1 MKRVVVLGWAGL
13 ALAVLAISPVTA
25 RAPRLI
31 WNASAS
37 LPIGLYQLEPA
48 RAAAVGELV
57 AYRPAPELSRAFAA
71 RGYLPDG
78 VPLLKPVAATPP
90 SVVCRQ
96 GLRIVIDGRTVAMA
110 LEKDRAGRPLPR
122 WSGCI
127 TLGPE
132 AVFLLAP
139 DVPDAL
145 DGRYFGPVDR
155 RDLLGRI
162 VPIRIREGR
171 E

>member
-1 MKRVVVLGWAGL
+1 MKRAVVLGWTGL
-13 ALAVLAISPVTA
+13 ALAALAMGPVTA

-37 LPIGLYQLEPA
+37 LQIGLYRLEPT
-48 RAAAVGELV
+48 RAVAAGELV
-57 AYRPAPELSRAFAA
+57 AYRPAPEWSRAFAA

-78 VPLLKPVAATPP
+78 VPLLKPVAAIAP
-90 SVVCRQ
+90 SVVCRCES
-96 GLRIVIDGRTVAMA
+96 RVFIDGRKVADA

-127 TLGPE
+127 ALGAD

-145 DGRYFGPVDR
+145 DSRYFGPVDR
-155 RDLLGRI
+155 ENLLGRV
-162 VPIRIREGR
+162 VPIRVREGR
-171 E
+171 G

>member
-1 MKRVVVLGWAGL
+1 MKRAVVLGWAGL
-13 ALAVLAISPVTA
+13 ALAALALGPVAA

-37 LPIGLYQLEPA
+37 LPIGLYRLEPT

-110 LEKDRAGRPLPR
+110 LEKDRAGRLLPR

-139 DVPDAL
+139 DVHDAL

-171 E
+171 G

>member
-1 MKRVVVLGWAGL
+1 MRRAAVLGWAGL
-13 ALAVLAISPVTA
+13 ALAALALGPVNA

-37 LPIGLYQLEPA
+37 LPTGLYRLEPT
-48 RAAAVGELV
+48 RAVTAGELV
-57 AYRPAPELSRAFAA
+57 AYRPAPEWSRAFAA

-78 VPLLKPVAATPP
+78 VPLLKRVAATAP
-90 SVVCRQ
+90 SVVCRWEQ
-96 GLRIVIDGRTVAMA
+96 RVFIDGRAVAEA

-127 TLGPE
+127 ALDPE

-145 DGRYFGPVDR
+145 DSRYFGPVDR
-155 RDLLGRI
+155 RNLLGRI

-171 E
+171 G

>member
-1 MKRVVVLGWAGL
+1 MKRAVVLGWAGL
-13 ALAVLAISPVTA
+13 ALAALTLGPVA
-25 RAPRLI
+25 VRAPRLI

-37 LPIGLYQLEPA
+37 LPIGLYRLEPT
-48 RAAAVGELV
+48 RAAAAGELV
-57 AYRPAPELSRAFAA
+57 AYRPAPEWSRAFAA

-90 SVVCRQ
+90 SMVCRQ

>member
-13 ALAVLAISPVTA
+13 ALFVLALGPVAA
-25 RAPRLI
+25 RAPGLI
-31 WNASAS
+31 WNASGS
-37 LPIGLYQLEPA
+37 LPVGLYRLEPT
-48 RAAAVGELV
+48 RAAAAGDLV
-57 AYRPAPELSRAFAA
+57 AYRPRPEWSRAFAA

-78 VPLLKPVAATPP
+78 VPLLKPIAAAAP
-90 SVVCRQ
+90 SVVCRE
-96 GLRIVIDGRTVAMA
+96 GLRVTIDGATVAKT

-127 TLGPE
+127 TLGPQ

-145 DGRYFGPVDR
+145 DSRYFGPVDR
-155 RDLLGRI
+155 RDLIGRI
-162 VPIRIREGR
+162 VPIRIRDNR
-171 E
+171 R

>member
-1 MKRVVVLGWAGL
+1 MRRAVVLVWAGL
-13 ALAVLAISPVTA
+13 ALAALALGPVTA

-37 LPIGLYQLEPA
+37 LPIGLYRLEPT
-48 RAAAVGELV
+48 RAAAAGELV
-57 AYRPAPELSRAFAA
+57 AYRPAPEWSRAFAA

-78 VPLLKPVAATPP
+78 VPLLKPVAATAP
-90 SVVCRQ
+90 SVVCRWEQ
-96 GLRIVIDGRTVAMA
+96 SVFIDGRKVADA

-122 WSGCI
+122 WRGCI
-127 TLGPE
+127 TLDPE

-145 DGRYFGPVDR
+145 DSRYFGPVDR
-155 RDLLGRI
+155 KELLGRI
-162 VPIRIREGR
+162 VPVRVGEGR
-171 E
+171 G

>member
-1 MKRVVVLGWAGL
+1 MRLVVLGWAGL
-13 ALAVLAISPVTA
+13 ALFALALGPVAA
-25 RAPRLI
+25 RAPCLI

-37 LPIGLYQLEPA
+37 LPVGLYWLEPT
-48 RAAAVGELV
+48 RAAAAGDLV
-57 AYRPAPELSRAFAA
+57 AYRPRPEWSRAFAA

-78 VPLLKPVAATPP
+78 VPLLKPIAAAAP
-90 SVVCRQ
+90 SVVCRE
-96 GLRIVIDGRTVAMA
+96 GLRITIDGATVAMA

-127 TLGPE
+127 TLGPQ

-145 DGRYFGPVDR
+145 DSRYFGPVDR
-155 RDLLGRI
+155 RNLIGRI
-162 VPIRIREGR
+162 VPIRIRDNR
-171 E
+171 R

>member
-1 MKRVVVLGWAGL
+1 MRRTVVLGCAGL
-13 ALAVLAISPVTA
+13 AIAALALGPVAA

-37 LPIGLYQLEPA
+37 APIGLYRLEPSTA
-48 RAAAVGELV
+48 PSVGERV
-57 AYRPAPELSRAFAA
+57 AYRPSSEWSHAFAA

-78 VPLLKPVAATPP
+78 VPLLKPVAAIAP
-90 SVVCRQ
+90 SVVCRCES
-96 GLRIVIDGRTVAMA
+96 RVFIDGRKVADA

-127 TLGPE
+127 ALGAD

-145 DGRYFGPVDR
+145 DSRYFGPVDR
-155 RDLLGRI
+155 ENLLGRV
-162 VPIRIREGR
+162 VPIRVREGR
-171 E
+171 G

>member
-1 MKRVVVLGWAGL
+1 MRRAVVLGWAGL
-13 ALAVLAISPVTA
+13 ALAALAISAVTA

-37 LPIGLYQLEPA
+37 LPIGLYRLEPTH
-48 RAAAVGELV
+48 AAAAGELV
-57 AYRPAPELSRAFAA
+57 AYRPAPEWSRAFAA

-78 VPLLKPVAATPP
+78 VPLLKPLAATAP
-90 SVVCRQ
+90 SVVCRWEQ
-96 GLRIVIDGRTVAMA
+96 SVFIDGRKVADA

-122 WSGCI
+122 WRGCI
-127 TLGPE
+127 TLDPE

-145 DGRYFGPVDR
+145 DSRYFGPVDR
-155 RDLLGRI
+155 KELLGRI
-162 VPIRIREGR
+162 VPVRVGEGR
-171 E
+171 G

>member
-1 MKRVVVLGWAGL
+1 MKRAVVLGWAGL
-13 ALAVLAISPVTA
+13 ALAALALGPVAA

-31 WNASAS
+31 WNASAR
-37 LPIGLYQLEPA
+37 LPIGLYRLEPT
-48 RAAAVGELV
+48 RAAAAGELV
-57 AYRPAPELSRAFAA
+57 AYRPAPEWSRAFAA

-145 DGRYFGPVDR
+145 DSRYFGPVDR

-162 VPIRIREGR
+162 VPIRMREGR
-171 E
+171 G

>member
-1 MKRVVVLGWAGL
+1 MKRMVVLGWAGL
-13 ALAVLAISPVTA
+13 ALAALALAPVAA

-37 LPIGLYQLEPA
+37 LPIGLYRLEPT
-48 RAAAVGELV
+48 RAAAAGELV
-57 AYRPAPELSRAFAA
+57 AYRPAPEWSRAFAA

-132 AVFLLAP
+132 TVFLLAP

-171 E
+171 G

>member
-1 MKRVVVLGWAGL
+1 MRREVVLGCAGL
-13 ALAVLAISPVTA
+13 ALAALVLGPVAVRT
-25 RAPRLI
+25 PLLI

-37 LPIGLYQLEPA
+37 APIGLYRLEPSTSPS
-48 RAAAVGELV
+48 VGERV
-57 AYRPAPELSRAFAA
+57 AYRPSSEWSRAFAA

-78 VPLLKPVAATPP
+78 VPLLKPVAAIAP
-90 SVVCRQ
+90 SVVCRCD
-96 GLRIVIDGRTVAMA
+96 RRVFIDGRIVAVA

-122 WSGCI
+122 WNGCI

-145 DGRYFGPVDR
+145 DSRYFGPVDR
-155 RDLLGRI
+155 RDLLGRV
-162 VPIRIREGR
+162 VPIRVREGR
-171 E
+171 G

>member
-1 MKRVVVLGWAGL
+1 MRRAIVLGWAGL
-13 ALAVLAISPVTA
+13 ALAALALAPVAA

-37 LPIGLYQLEPA
+37 LPIGLYRLEPT
-48 RAAAVGELV
+48 RADAAGELV
-57 AYRPAPELSRAFAA
+57 AYRPAPEWSRAFAA

-96 GLRIVIDGRTVAMA
+96 GRRIVIDGRTVAMA

-139 DVPDAL
+139 DVPHAL

-155 RDLLGRI
+155 RDLLGRL

>member
-1 MKRVVVLGWAGL
+1 MKREVVLGWAGL
-13 ALAVLAISPVTA
+13 ALAALALAPVAA

-37 LPIGLYQLEPA
+37 LPIGLYRLEPT
-48 RAAAVGELV
+48 RAVAVGELV
-57 AYRPAPELSRAFAA
+57 AYRPAPEWSRAFAA

-78 VPLLKPVAATPP
+78 VPLLKPIAATAP
-90 SVVCRQ
+90 SVVCRWEQ
-96 GLRIVIDGRTVAMA
+96 RVFIDGRTVAEA

-127 TLGPE
+127 TLDPE

-145 DGRYFGPVDR
+145 DSRYFGPVDR
-155 RDLLGRI
+155 KELLGRI
-162 VPIRIREGR
+162 VPVRVGEGR
-171 E
+171 G

>member
-1 MKRVVVLGWAGL
+1 MRRAVVLVWAGL
-13 ALAVLAISPVTA
+13 ALAALALGPVTA

-37 LPIGLYQLEPA
+37 LPIGLYRLEPT
-48 RAAAVGELV
+48 RAAAAGELD
-57 AYRPAPELSRAFAA
+57 AYRPAPEWSRAFAA

-78 VPLLKPVAATPP
+78 VPLLKPVAATAP
-90 SVVCRQ
+90 SVVCRWEQ
-96 GLRIVIDGRTVAMA
+96 SVFIDGRKVADA

-122 WSGCI
+122 WRGCI
-127 TLGPE
+127 TLDPE

-145 DGRYFGPVDR
+145 DSRYFGPVDR
-155 RDLLGRI
+155 KELLGRI
-162 VPIRIREGR
+162 VPVRVGEGR
-171 E
+171 G

>member
-1 MKRVVVLGWAGL
+1 MKRPVVLGWAGL
-13 ALAVLAISPVTA
+13 ALAALALAPVAA

-37 LPIGLYQLEPA
+37 LPIGLYRLEPT

-57 AYRPAPELSRAFAA
+57 AYRPAPEWSRAFAA

-145 DGRYFGPVDR
+145 DSRYFGPVDR

-171 E
+171 G

>member
-1 MKRVVVLGWAGL
+1 MKRAAVLGWAGL
-13 ALAVLAISPVTA
+13 ALAALALGPVAA

-37 LPIGLYQLEPA
+37 LPIGLYRLEPT

-57 AYRPAPELSRAFAA
+57 AYRPAPELSRVFAE

-110 LEKDRAGRPLPR
+110 LEKDRAGRLLPR

-145 DGRYFGPVDR
+145 DGRYFGPIDR
-155 RDLLGRI
+155 RDLLGRL

>member
-1 MKRVVVLGWAGL
+1 MKRAVVLGWAGL
-13 ALAVLAISPVTA
+13 ALAALALGPVAA

-37 LPIGLYQLEPA
+37 LPIGLYRLEPT
-48 RAAAVGELV
+48 RAAAAGELV
-57 AYRPAPELSRAFAA
+57 AYRPAPEWSRAFAA

-145 DGRYFGPVDR
+145 DSRYFGPVDR

-162 VPIRIREGR
+162 VPIRMREGR
-171 E
+171 G

>member
-1 MKRVVVLGWAGL
+1 MKRMVVLGWAGL
-13 ALAVLAISPVTA
+13 ALAALALAPVAA

-37 LPIGLYQLEPA
+37 LPIGLYRLEPT
-48 RAAAVGELV
+48 RAAAAGELV
-57 AYRPAPELSRAFAA
+57 AYRPAPEWSRAFAA

-132 AVFLLAP
+132 TVFLLAL

-171 E
+171 G

>member
-1 MKRVVVLGWAGL
+1 MRRAVVLGWAGL
-13 ALAVLAISPVTA
+13 ALAALALGPVTA

-37 LPIGLYQLEPA
+37 LPVGLYRLEPT
-48 RAAAVGELV
+48 RAAAAGELV
-57 AYRPAPELSRAFAA
+57 AYRPTPEWSRAFAA

-78 VPLLKPVAATPP
+78 LPLLKPVAATAP
-90 SVVCRQ
+90 SVVCRW
-96 GLRIVIDGRTVAMA
+96 GHRVFIDGRTVAEA

-127 TLGPE
+127 PLGTD

-145 DGRYFGPVDR
+145 DSRYFGPVDR

-162 VPIRIREGR
+162 VPVRVGEGR
-171 E
+171 G

>member
-13 ALAVLAISPVTA
+13 ALGALALAPVAA

-37 LPIGLYQLEPA
+37 LPIGLYRLEPT

-57 AYRPAPELSRAFAA
+57 AYRPAPEWSRAFAA

-132 AVFLLAP
+132 AVFLLAL

>member
-1 MKRVVVLGWAGL
+1 MKRAVVLGWAGL
-13 ALAVLAISPVTA
+13 ALAALALGPVAA

-37 LPIGLYQLEPA
+37 LPIGLYRLEPT
-48 RAAAVGELV
+48 RAVTAGELV
-57 AYRPAPELSRAFAA
+57 AYRPAPEWSRAFAA

-78 VPLLKPVAATPP
+78 VPLLKPIAATAP
-90 SVVCRQ
+90 SVVCRWEQ
-96 GLRIVIDGRTVAMA
+96 RVFIDGRKVADA
-110 LEKDRAGRPLPR
+110 LEKDHAGRPLPR

-139 DVPDAL
+139 DVSDAL
-145 DGRYFGPVDR
+145 DSRYFGPVDR
-155 RDLLGRI
+155 KELLGRI
-162 VPIRIREGR
+162 VPVRVGEGR
-171 E
+171 G

>member
-1 MKRVVVLGWAGL
+1 MLVWAGL
-13 ALAVLAISPVTA
+13 ALAALALGPVTA

-37 LPIGLYQLEPA
+37 LPIGLYRLEPT
-48 RAAAVGELV
+48 RAAAAGELV
-57 AYRPAPELSRAFAA
+57 AYRPAPEWSRAFAA

-78 VPLLKPVAATPP
+78 VPLLKPVAATAP
-90 SVVCRQ
+90 SVVCRWEQ
-96 GLRIVIDGRTVAMA
+96 SVFIDGRKVADA

-122 WSGCI
+122 WRGCI
-127 TLGPE
+127 TLDPE

-145 DGRYFGPVDR
+145 DSRYFGPVDR
-155 RDLLGRI
+155 KELLGRI
-162 VPIRIREGR
+162 VPVRVGEGR
-171 E
+171 G

>member
-1 MKRVVVLGWAGL
+1 MKRAVVLGWAGL
-13 ALAVLAISPVTA
+13 ALAALALAPVAA

-37 LPIGLYQLEPA
+37 LPIGLYRLEPT

-78 VPLLKPVAATPP
+78 VPLLKPVAATAP
-90 SVVCRQ
+90 SVVCRWEQ
-96 GLRIVIDGRTVAMA
+96 RVFIDGRTVAMA